1 MVHLI
6 LTWQLWDDA
15 GLIKSLQEKKWLD
28 LPWLG
33 QIGHCLT
40 ACRTVCTM
48 PGIEIRNKLQCNT
61 IIVRRQIL
69 DTSLPLLFL
78 ASSITISPQNC
89 VAAALKPRFKIINI
103 NLIPRTANNFT
114 TKTAVFFNWDI

>member
-28 LPWLG
+28 WGWGKSAIVLQPAELF
-33 QIGHCLT
+33 IF
-40 ACRTVCTM
+40 TV

-69 DTSLPLLFL
+69 DTGLPLLSL
-78 ASSITISPQNC
+78 TSMSGRSNTQSSS
-89 VAAALKPRFKIINI
+89 
-103 NLIPRTANNFT
+103 
-114 TKTAVFFNWDI
+114 